1 MSSNVHNTPEGGVA
15 ANIAKLFYGFSV
27 CSSSFPR
34 LVIDE
39 VNAAMGGTS
48 HGFIYVAAAD

>member
-1 MSSNVHNTPEGGVA
+1 MSSDVHNTPEGGVA

-39 VNAAMGGTS
+39 VNAATGGTS